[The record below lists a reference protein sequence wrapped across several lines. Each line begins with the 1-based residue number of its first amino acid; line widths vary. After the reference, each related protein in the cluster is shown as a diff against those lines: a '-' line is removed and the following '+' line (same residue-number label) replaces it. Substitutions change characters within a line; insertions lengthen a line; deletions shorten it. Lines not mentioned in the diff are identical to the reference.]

1 MFSTVIPDIEI
12 HLSNE
17 PIALIISGEYIK
29 PYKIIS
35 KGNYFIV
42 NERRTRGIY
51 TIKGRGLNWG
61 KTKVYF
67 YHVEETNPIDPIL
80 THELNH
86 YIHTNELTKIK
97 VKDVKH
103 GSRLRVLGKLKDETN
118 YIDRIKND
126 EANKL
131 ENLDTQITSASAKIN
146 KTETDIKENYN
157 SDVSI
162 SPVKKSYM
170 LLEHLRESKQIDEV
184 EFESMTQKLENH
196 ELDFNTLINELREA
210 HVIRV
215 YEPLDVNVE
224 SYINDLGSQNARE
237 LAGFVQDLRNNK
249 KGLADMTSKPVTS
262 FISAG
267 VILAAGIVA
276 LLAIVMLPQVLP
288 GITGGGGNKTA
299 GFNLNPFTMFG
310 GGNKVHLILGLTNHI
325 SNFILGLFI

>member
-1 MFSTVIPDIEI
+1 MVVPDIEI

-42 NERRTRGIY
+42 NEKRTRGIY

-103 GSRLRVLGKLKDETN
+103 GSRLRVLGKLQDVTN
-118 YIDRIKND
+118 HIDRIQTD
-126 EANKL
+126 EAKKQN
-131 ENLDTQITSASAKIN
+131 ELDEEITKASIKIN
-146 KTETDIKENYN
+146 KTETDIKEQYN
-157 SDVSI
+157 KDVSI

-170 LLEHLRESKQIDEV
+170 LLEHLRESKQIDDIEY
-184 EFESMTQKLENH
+184 ESLAQKLENH

-224 SYINDLGSQNARE
+224 SYINDLGAQNARE

-267 VILAAGIVA
+267 VILAIGIVA
-276 LLAIVMLPQVLP
+276 LLAVVMIPQNLPAL
-288 GITGGGGNKTA
+288 TGGKGG
-299 GFNLNPFTMFG
+299 GVNLNPFTMFG
-310 GGNKVHLILGLTNHI
+310 GGDKPHLILGLI
-325 SNFILGLFI
+325 SYIPNFILGLFV